1 VYVRLETQR
10 VRLGYEEKFIN
21 TWQGGKVELVVVVRF
36 LRLFQWK
43 RFVEE

>member
-21 TWQGGKVELVVVVRF
+21 TWQRRKVEMAANP
-36 LRLFQWK
+36 
-43 RFVEE
+43 